1 MTANENE
8 RFNQFAAVLT
18 TELLER
24 TKKSMELLAPELQP
38 CSRLPFIQ
46 TPSFVEFYSDL
57 VRVGILPVVLSRR
70 PVRAIVGDVDWTRE
84 GREYLLTVLDDR
96 SNAVFTAWEYAW
108 DSLWDERKVGQ
119 DSAASGSDKPKKGF
133 FRSLFGRRP
142 DRTPGGRSGDHGA
155 DGGSDSGVLAGL
167 HIMLSELGEKR
178 GFLPLFHDDVR
189 ILKALPRVKPGR
201 VAQAWKEISQYH
213 HQEFHL
219 PEPEQAKPGVTS
231 ECLQKWHYNLPDRIG
246 EFLVLKAAVD
256 LEHVNKP
263 FIGKYIRQS
272 ARTQEE
278 AEKGMPYLAIYWKS
292 MSNPAPVVERHT
304 L

>member
-1 MTANENE
+1 MAANENE
-8 RFNQFAAVLT
+8 RFDQFAAVLSI
-18 TELLER
+18 ELLER

-38 CSRLPFIQ
+38 CSILPFIQ
-46 TPSFVEFYSDL
+46 TPSFVEFYGEL

-70 PVRAIVGDVDWTRE
+70 PVRAIVGDVDWARE

-119 DSAASGSDKPKKGF
+119 DSGGGGSQAKPKKGF
-133 FRSLFGRRP
+133 FSALFGRKRE
-142 DRTPGGRSGDHGA
+142 DKAGSGG
-155 DGGSDSGVLAGL
+155 GGEVGEGGVMAGL
-167 HIMLSELGEKR
+167 HTMLTELAEKR

-189 ILKALPRVKPGR
+189 ILKALPRLKPGR

-213 HQEFHL
+213 HQEFYL

-231 ECLQKWHYNLPDRIG
+231 DCLQKWHYNLPDKIG

-278 AEKGMPYLAIYWKS
+278 AEKGMPYLSIYWKS
-292 MSNPAPVVERHT
+292 MRNTVPVAERHT

>member
-1 MTANENE
+1 MAANENE
-8 RFNQFAAVLT
+8 RFDQFAAVLA

-38 CSRLPFIQ
+38 CSKLPFVQ
-46 TPSFVEFYSDL
+46 TPSFVEFYAEL

-70 PVRAIVGDVDWTRE
+70 PVRAIVGDVDWKRE

-96 SNAVFTAWEYAW
+96 SNAVFNAWDFAW
-108 DSLWDERKVGQ
+108 DSLWDERKVSA
-119 DSAASGSDKPKKGF
+119 DSNANNASQEKKGF
-133 FRSLFGRRP
+133 FSSLFGRKSQPKPERRP
-142 DRTPGGRSGDHGA
+142 TNDDNEGG
-155 DGGSDSGVLAGL
+155 VMAGL
-167 HIMLSELGEKR
+167 HSMLTELSERR

-189 ILKALPRVKPGR
+189 ILKGMPRVKPGR
-201 VAQAWKEISQYH
+201 LAQAWKEISQYH
-213 HQEFHL
+213 HQEFYL
-219 PEPEQAKPGVTS
+219 SEKEQAKPGVTS
-231 ECLQKWHYNLPDRIG
+231 ECLQKWHYNLPDKIG

-278 AEKGMPYLAIYWKS
+278 AEKGMPYLTVYWKT
-292 MSNPAPVVERHT
+292 MSNPVVVQQTHT

>member
-1 MTANENE
+1 MAANENE
-8 RFNQFAAVLT
+8 RFDQFAAVLA

-24 TKKSMELLAPELQP
+24 TKKCMELLAPELQP
-38 CSRLPFIQ
+38 CSKLPFIQ
-46 TPSFVEFYSDL
+46 TPSFVEFYADL

-70 PVRAIVGDVDWTRE
+70 PVRAIVGDVDWKRE

-96 SNAVFTAWEYAW
+96 SNGVFTAWDFAW
-108 DSLWDERKVGQ
+108 DSLWDERKVSA
-119 DSAASGSDKPKKGF
+119 DSGGGANKEKKGF
-133 FRSLFGRRP
+133 FSSLFGRKSQP
-142 DRTPGGRSGDHGA
+142 KKDQRSTE
-155 DGGSDSGVLAGL
+155 DGEIVMAGL
-167 HIMLSELGEKR
+167 HSMLTELADRR

-189 ILKALPRVKPGR
+189 ILKGMPRVKPGR
-201 VAQAWKEISQYH
+201 LAQAWKEISQYH
-213 HQEFHL
+213 HQEFYL
-219 PEPEQAKPGVTS
+219 SEKEQAKPGVTS
-231 ECLQKWHYNLPDRIG
+231 ECLQKWHYNLPDKIG

-278 AEKGMPYLAIYWKS
+278 AEKGMPYLTVYWKT
-292 MSNPAPVVERHT
+292 MSNPVVVQQTHT

>member
-1 MTANENE
+1 MAANENE
-8 RFNQFAAVLT
+8 RFDQFAAVLT

-24 TKKSMELLAPELQP
+24 TRKNMELLAPDQQP
-38 CSRLPFIQ
+38 CSMLPFIQ
-46 TPSFVEFYSDL
+46 TPSFVEFYQDL

-70 PVRAIVGDVDWTRE
+70 PVRTIVGDVDWARE

-119 DSAASGSDKPKKGF
+119 DSGGAGGGTKQKKGF
-133 FRSLFGRRP
+133 FSALFSRKRP
-142 DRTPGGRSGDHGA
+142 EKA
-155 DGGSDSGVLAGL
+155 DSGHAGGAEGGVMAGL
-167 HIMLSELGEKR
+167 HIMLTELAEKR
-178 GFLPLFHDDVR
+178 GFLPLFHEDVR
-189 ILKALPRVKPGR
+189 ILKALPRLKPGR
-201 VAQAWKEISQYH
+201 VAQAWKEIVQYH
-213 HQEFHL
+213 HQEFYL

-231 ECLQKWHYNLPDRIG
+231 DCLQKWHYNLPDKIG

-278 AEKGMPYLAIYWKS
+278 AEKGMPYLSLYWKA
-292 MSNPAPVVERHT
+292 MRNPAPVAERHT

>member
-1 MTANENE
+1 MAANENE
-8 RFNQFAAVLT
+8 RFNQFAAVLS

-24 TKKSMELLAPELQP
+24 TKKSMELLAPDEQP
-38 CSRLPFIQ
+38 CSLLPFIQ
-46 TPSFVEFYSDL
+46 TPSFVEFYQEL

-70 PVRAIVGDVDWTRE
+70 PVRAIVGDVDWGRE

-119 DSAASGSDKPKKGF
+119 DSAAAGNVKQKKGF
-133 FRSLFGRRP
+133 FSALFSRKRDERP
-142 DRTPGGRSGDHGA
+142 DAGQGNGAEGG
-155 DGGSDSGVLAGL
+155 VMAGL
-167 HIMLSELGEKR
+167 HIMLTELAEKR
-178 GFLPLFHDDVR
+178 GFLPLFHEDVR
-189 ILKALPRVKPGR
+189 ILKALPRLKPGR
-201 VAQAWKEISQYH
+201 VAQAWKEITQYH
-213 HQEFHL
+213 HQEFYL
-219 PEPEQAKPGVTS
+219 PEQEQAKPGVTS
-231 ECLQKWHYNLPDRIG
+231 ECLQKWHYNLPDKIG

-278 AEKGMPYLAIYWKS
+278 AEKGMPYLAVYWKA
-292 MSNPAPVVERHT
+292 MRNPAPVAERHT

>member
-1 MTANENE
+1 MAANENE
-8 RFNQFAAVLT
+8 RFDQFAAVLSI
-18 TELLER
+18 ELLER

-38 CSRLPFIQ
+38 CSILPFIQ
-46 TPSFVEFYSDL
+46 TPSFVEFYQEL

-70 PVRAIVGDVDWTRE
+70 PVRAIVGDVDWARE

-119 DSAASGSDKPKKGF
+119 DGGGGSQTKPKKGF
-133 FRSLFGRRP
+133 FSALFGRKREQK
-142 DRTPGGRSGDHGA
+142 A
-155 DGGSDSGVLAGL
+155 DGGGGEGGEGGVMAGL
-167 HIMLSELGEKR
+167 HTMLTELGEKR

-189 ILKALPRVKPGR
+189 ILKALPRLKPGR

-213 HQEFHL
+213 HQEFYL

-231 ECLQKWHYNLPDRIG
+231 ECLQKWHYNLPDKIG

-278 AEKGMPYLAIYWKS
+278 AEKGMPYLSIYWKS
-292 MSNPAPVVERHT
+292 MRNPAPVAERHT

>member
-1 MTANENE
+1 MAANENE
-8 RFNQFAAVLT
+8 RFDQFAAVLS

-24 TKKSMELLAPELQP
+24 TKKTMELLAPEQQP
-38 CSRLPFIQ
+38 ACRLPFVQ
-46 TPSFVEFYSDL
+46 TPSFVDFYSEL

-96 SNAVFTAWEYAW
+96 SNAIFTAWEYAW

-119 DSAASGSDKPKKGF
+119 DGAGGSGAAKPKKGF
-133 FRSLFGRRP
+133 FRSLFGRKADTAQDHRP
-142 DRTPGGRSGDHGA
+142 AAEGAEGG
-155 DGGSDSGVLAGL
+155 VMAGL
-167 HIMLSELGEKR
+167 HIMLTELAEKR

-189 ILKALPRVKPGR
+189 TLKALPRVKPGR
-201 VAQAWKEISQYH
+201 VAQAWKEIAQYH
-213 HQEFHL
+213 HQEFYL
-219 PEPEQAKPGVTS
+219 PEQEQAKPGVTS
-231 ECLQKWHYNLPDRIG
+231 DCLQKWHYNLQDRIG

-256 LEHVNKP
+256 LEHVNKA

-278 AEKGMPYLAIYWKS
+278 AEKGMPYLSLYWKA
-292 MSNPAPVVERHT
+292 MARPVAVAERHS